1 MEGPKGNPVRAAW
14 LVFKWKNSELTEEET
29 KEILALDPLFPWRK
43 RPPRDEEMRRFRMRR
58 LSPIQNRRQNMMTKP
73 RTMKQVLL
81 DDVKADPNDPR
92 VARVLEILERKR
104 VGRVPNEQNAE
115 YRKFMGELI
124 EEARAKG
131 KPV

>member
-1 MEGPKGNPVRAAW
+1 MRRRACTSLSKPWNVQTAIEREKPRLRKYRCLQRCWSATKRNSYRKEWGW
-14 LVFKWKNSELTEEET
+14 LGDW
-29 KEILALDPLFPWRK
+29 PLF
-43 RPPRDEEMRRFRMRR
+43 
-58 LSPIQNRRQNMMTKP
+58 QNGRQNMMTKP

-104 VGRVPNEQNAE
+104 AGRVPNEQNAE

-131 KPV
+131 RPV

>member
-1 MEGPKGNPVRAAW
+1 
-14 LVFKWKNSELTEEET
+14 
-29 KEILALDPLFPWRK
+29 
-43 RPPRDEEMRRFRMRR
+43 
-58 LSPIQNRRQNMMTKP
+58 MMTKP

-104 VGRVPNEQNAE
+104 AGRVPNEQNAE

-131 KPV
+131 QPV

>member
-1 MEGPKGNPVRAAW
+1 
-14 LVFKWKNSELTEEET
+14 
-29 KEILALDPLFPWRK
+29 
-43 RPPRDEEMRRFRMRR
+43 
-58 LSPIQNRRQNMMTKP
+58 MMTKP

-104 VGRVPNEQNAE
+104 AVRVPNEENAE

>member
-1 MEGPKGNPVRAAW
+1 
-14 LVFKWKNSELTEEET
+14 
-29 KEILALDPLFPWRK
+29 
-43 RPPRDEEMRRFRMRR
+43 
-58 LSPIQNRRQNMMTKP
+58 
-73 RTMKQVLL
+73 MKQVLL

-104 VGRVPNEQNAE
+104 AGRVRNEQNAE